1 MKKTISLIL
10 IAAMTALT
18 GLSAAT
24 NNKSKGKEK
33 QKEVAKELGI
43 TPQAVSKDYKKA
55 RKKIIELRDYLNETF
70 PEDEE

>member
-33 QKEVAKELGI
+33 QKEVANFNGKIKSREYR
-43 TPQAVSKDYKKA
+43 TEA
-55 RKKIIELRDYLNETF
+55 RPLSS
-70 PEDEE
+70 